1 MKIIRKLLLLVV
13 VIFILTSCNSISTGG
28 QALNSQSPAPLKSS
42 EVLSP
47 FTRFE
52 NLEKG
57 GEMGIDN
64 EQVDNLLRSY
74 GIYDKIMAKVPIEE
88 YTGSNYSDVKISGF
102 SIGNKTVA
110 ILQINKGHLYIYVML
125 SNSGDKWTADGFVY
139 LKERFKPEYRVEKS
153 NDNTKYWLVV
163 KHEANHGTGL
173 QIFNET
179 WYKPDGLVAGDYPAE
194 GSTLFFPQSVQPEAD
209 TYFSSSADYDGDSRI
224 HLSYSISFEYVYRGS
239 SQEEGSFRFTSKYLP
254 AVLEY
259 WEYDLETQQLQFISC
274 YPALPQTFGAM
285 KRSASSEYGILQGY
299 IDFYRM
305 RLGDKKVTTLG
316 EWEKFMELK

>member
-1 MKIIRKLLLLVV
+1 MKIIRELLLLVV
-13 VIFILTSCNSISTGG
+13 GVFILTSCNSILPGS

-47 FTRFE
+47 FTQFE

-74 GIYDKIMAKVPIEE
+74 GIYDKIMAKVPIQE
-88 YTGSNYSDVKISGF
+88 YTGSNYSDVKI
-102 SIGNKTVA
+102 
-110 ILQINKGHLYIYVML
+110 
-125 SNSGDKWTADGFVY
+125 
-139 LKERFKPEYRVEKS
+139 
-153 NDNTKYWLVV
+153 
-163 KHEANHGTGL
+163 
-173 QIFNET
+173 
-179 WYKPDGLVAGDYPAE
+179 
-194 GSTLFFPQSVQPEAD
+194 
-209 TYFSSSADYDGDSRI
+209 GDSRI
-224 HLSYSISFEYVYRGS
+224 HLSYSISFEYVYRGNS
-239 SQEEGSFRFTSKYLP
+239 KEEGSFRFTSKYLP

-259 WEYDLETQQLQFISC
+259 WEYDLETQQLQFTSYC
-274 YPALPQTFGAM
+274 PALPQTFGAM

-299 IDFYRM
+299 IDFYRI

>member
-1 MKIIRKLLLLVV
+1 MKIIRKLLLFVAG
-13 VIFILTSCNSISTGG
+13 IFILSSCNSITTGG
-28 QALNSQSPAPLKSS
+28 QALNSQSPA
-42 EVLSP
+42 LSP
-47 FTRFE
+47 FTQFE

-64 EQVDNLLRSY
+64 EQVDNILRSY
-74 GIYDKIMAKVPIEE
+74 GIYNKIMAKVPREE

-110 ILQINKGHLYIYVML
+110 LLQINKGHLYIYVML
-125 SNSGDKWTADGFVY
+125 SNSGDKWIADGFAY

-173 QIFNET
+173 QIYNET
-179 WYKPDGLVAGDYPAE
+179 WYKPDGSVAGEYPAE
-194 GSTLFFPQSVQPEAD
+194 GSASFFPQSVQPEAN

-224 HLSYSISFEYVYRGS
+224 HLSYSISFEYDYRYN
-239 SQEEGSFRFTSKYLP
+239 SQDEGSFRFTSKYLP
-254 AVLEY
+254 VVLEH
-259 WEYDLETQQLQFISC
+259 WEYDLKTQRLQFTSS
-274 YPALPQTFGAM
+274 YPALPQTFGEM
-285 KRSASSEYGILQGY
+285 KHTSSSVYGILQGY
-299 IDFYRM
+299 IDFYRT
-305 RLGDKKVTTLG
+305 RLGDKKVTTLE